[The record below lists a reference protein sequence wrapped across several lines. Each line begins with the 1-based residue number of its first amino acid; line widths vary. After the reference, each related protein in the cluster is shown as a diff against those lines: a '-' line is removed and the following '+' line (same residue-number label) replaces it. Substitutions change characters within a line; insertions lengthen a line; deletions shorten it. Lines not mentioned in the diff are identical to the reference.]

1 MASHLTL
8 AHGEVGVAGTA
19 AYDIIDVMHDR
30 GASVYEI
37 LRLVRPIVLNSAR
50 AVEAQVRRHG
60 WTVGSRAV
68 MEVLVREGPLRA
80 PEIADHLSV
89 ARQNVQR
96 HINDLVTLG
105 HVTTSPNPAHRRSV
119 LVRPTEDGI
128 AAFRETHE
136 RELVDLE
143 QVASECS
150 DSDLATAASVLAALL
165 RDIHARTPSADDEL
179 EN

>member
-1 MASHLTL
+1 MAR
-8 AHGEVGVAGTA
+8 AAG
-19 AYDIIDVMHDR
+19 YDIIDVMHDR
-30 GASVYEI
+30 GSSVYEI

-80 PEIADHLSV
+80 PEIADRLSL
-89 ARQNVQR
+89 ARQNAQR

-105 HVTTSPNPAHRRSV
+105 HATTSPNPAHRRSV
-119 LVRPTEDGI
+119 LVRATEEGL

-136 RELVDLE
+136 RELADLE

-150 DSDLATAASVLAALL
+150 DSELTTAARVLAALA
-165 RDIHARTPSADDEL
+165 RDIHARTPTADDEL